1 MNYGHVTLP
10 SASVPVSREVDVLVI
25 GGGAT
30 GIAAAI
36 AAAGGGASAMIVEQ
50 RGFLGGMGTV
60 ALVPAFCPFTD
71 KEKPIIRGL
80 GLKLMERMK
89 RACNPDYR
97 EEYGE
102 LLDWVPIDPEVLK
115 RVYDDAI
122 LESGVTPLFHTFV
135 YDVVLSDDR
144 SSVEGIIIVNKTG
157 RSFIRCRYI
166 IDCTGDG
173 DIAAL
178 SGVPFQKGGEEGELQ
193 PGSMCYL
200 LANVDRRKFSRFLEE
215 TGDTGQLHKTVARAM
230 DEGALPEG
238 RRSISGLAWVSDY
251 LVGVNFGHVFGVDGT
266 SAEEL
271 TRGAIEGR
279 RTAERQL
286 QFFRSYVP
294 GFEGAH
300 MVASGEQ
307 LGIRE
312 TRRIQGDYVLTV
324 DDFIAARSFPDDI
337 ARNAYYIDIHLA
349 NSKSEMTF
357 NHLPPGVS
365 HGVPYR
371 IMLPVGIGNLWVAG
385 RSVSS
390 DRAVQGSLRV
400 MPNCFSMGQAAGTAA
415 ALALREG
422 TGSRG
427 ISIPELQQLLLEQ
440 DVWLG
445 ENFEPAVQE
454 NGAKEGTPE

>member
-1 MNYGHVTLP
+1 MNYGYLTLP
-10 SASVPVSREVDVLVI
+10 SASIPVSREVDVLVI
-25 GGGAT
+25 GGGAA
-30 GIAAAI
+30 GIAAAV
-36 AAAGGGASAMIVEQ
+36 AAAGGGASTMIVEQ

-71 KEKPIIRGL
+71 KEKPVIRGL
-80 GLKLMERMK
+80 GLTLIERMK
-89 RACNPDYR
+89 QACNPDYR
-97 EEYGE
+97 KEYGDQ
-102 LLDWVPIDPEVLK
+102 LDWVPIDPEVLK
-115 RVYDDAI
+115 RVYDDAV

-144 SSVEGIIIVNKTG
+144 SSVEGVIIVNKTG

-178 SGVPFQKGGEEGELQ
+178 SGVPFQKGGAEGELQ

-200 LANVDRRKFSRFLEE
+200 LANVDRQKFNRFLEE
-215 TGDTGQLHKTVARAM
+215 TGDTGQLHQTVARAM
-230 DEGALPEG
+230 DAGALPEG

-266 SAEEL
+266 SAEAL

-279 RTAERQL
+279 RTAGRQL

-294 GFEGAH
+294 GFEEAH

-312 TRRIQGDYVLTV
+312 TRRIQGDYILTA

-349 NSKSEMTF
+349 DSKSQMTF

-371 IMLPVGIGNLWVAG
+371 IMLPVGIDNLWVAG
-385 RSVSS
+385 RSASS

-415 ALALREG
+415 ALALKEG

-427 ISIPELQQLLLEQ
+427 ISVAELQRLLLEQ

-445 ENFEPAVQE
+445 EHFVPAVE
-454 NGAKEGTPE
+454 DSGAKEEVPE

>member
-1 MNYGHVTLP
+1 MSYNQITLP
-10 SASVPVSREVDVLVI
+10 AADIPVTREVDVLVV
-25 GGGAT
+25 GGGAS

-36 AAAGGGASAMIVEQ
+36 SAAQGGAETLLIEQ

-71 KEKPIIRGL
+71 KRKPIIRGL

-89 RACNPDYR
+89 DACGEAFR
-97 EEYGE
+97 EEYGGT
-102 LLDWVPIDPEVLK
+102 LDWVPIDPEVLK
-115 RVYDDAI
+115 RVYDDAV
-122 LESGVTPLFHTFV
+122 LESGASLLYHTFV
-135 YDVVLSDDR
+135 YDIVRSEDGKTIEGAVV
-144 SSVEGIIIVNKTG
+144 VNKSG
-157 RSFIRCRYI
+157 RSFIRSRYV
-166 IDCTGDG
+166 IDATGDG

-178 SGVPFQKGGEEGELQ
+178 AGVPFQKGGESGELQ

-200 LANVDRRKFSRFLEE
+200 LANVDRRRFQAFLEE
-215 TGDTGQLHKTVARAM
+215 SGDTGQLHQTVAQAM
-230 DEGALPEG
+230 EEGALAEG
-238 RRSISGLAWVSDY
+238 RKSISGLAWVSDY

-266 SAEEL
+266 KAEDL

-286 QFFRSYVP
+286 QFFRNYVP
-294 GFEGAH
+294 GFEKAH

-312 TRRIQGDYVLTV
+312 TRRIQGDYTLTV
-324 DDFIAARSFPDDI
+324 DDFVNARSFPDDI

-349 NSKSEMTF
+349 NSRSDMTF

-371 IMLPVGIGNLWVAG
+371 VMLPLGINNLWVAG
-385 RSVSS
+385 RSASS

-400 MPNCFSMGQAAGTAA
+400 MPNCFAMGQAAGTAA
-415 ALALREG
+415 ALARRESAD
-422 TGSRG
+422 SRG
-427 ISIPELQQLLLEQ
+427 IRVEELQELLLAQ

-445 ENFEPAVQE
+445 EDR
-454 NGAKEGTPE
+454 NGNGPQTEGASGA